1 MITYRLN
8 NILLEETNKTQWVN
22 DEKEEIKNTYLEID
36 DSENTRQSLQEA
48 AEAILRG
55 KFTATAL
62 PPPDKN
68 KKQIKLP
75 YHQKNQKKITT

>member
-62 PPPDKN
+62 PPTKTKN
-68 KKQIKLP
+68 K
-75 YHQKNQKKITT
+75 

>member
-62 PPPDKN
+62 PPRQ
-68 KKQIKLP
+68 KQITLP